1 VTESTAGAESRGT
14 VLVALSIN
22 LLIAAAKG
30 SAALLTG
37 SSALLAE
44 SAHSVADTGNEA
56 FLLIALRR
64 SRRPADQTHP
74 FGYGAERFY
83 WSLLAAIGIFVA
95 GGVAAIY
102 EGVRNLQRPEPLTR
116 PLAAYGVLVVSLAL
130 EATSWL
136 TAYRQLRGE
145 SRGRG
150 LPLGAYLRRTTDPTA
165 TTVFY
170 EDSAAVIGIGFALV
184 GVALHQFTGSAMPDA
199 LASIAIGLLLVV
211 VAVRLASREREL
223 LTNQSAPP
231 AVVAAIR
238 QRLESTPGV
247 RAVPRLEVLVIGP
260 RTMLV
265 TGEIGVA
272 ERDGADGP
280 GDGAERV
287 TALLA
292 GLRDQLRSQPGIAE
306 VYLTPVAAADPRSLD
321 RGTP

>member
-1 VTESTAGAESRGT
+1 VTESVAGAESRAT
-14 VLVALSIN
+14 VLVALAIN
-22 LLIAAAKG
+22 LAIAASKG
-30 SAALLTG
+30 AAALLTG

-64 SRRPADQTHP
+64 SRRPADRTHP

-102 EGVRNLQRPEPLTR
+102 EGVRNLQRVEPLVR
-116 PLAAYGVLVVSLAL
+116 PLIGYGVLVVSLGL

-184 GVALHQFTGSAMPDA
+184 GVALHQVTGSALPDA
-199 LASIAIGLLLVV
+199 LASIAIGLLLVM

-223 LTNQSAPP
+223 LTNQSASP
-231 AVVAAIR
+231 AVVAGIR
-238 QRLESTPGV
+238 RRLESSPGV
-247 RAVPRLEVLVIGP
+247 REVPRLDVVVIGP
-260 RTMLV
+260 RTLLV

-272 ERDGADGP
+272 EGAEDGAG
-280 GDGAERV
+280 GV
-287 TALLA
+287 TGLMA
-292 GLRDQLRSQPGIAE
+292 GLRDQLRTQPGVAE
-306 VYLTPVAAADPRSLD
+306 VYLTPVTAADPHSQD
-321 RGTP
+321 RGDG